1 MNKKEI
7 NGITNPV
14 LRSTVM
20 LSRACTRSNAVDHSF
35 CLLISFLTRFSELSS
50 LESDFVVS
58 LRWKLRDGRLNRNA
72 VSDRDEL
79 SGRWSIRI
87 TIHPDPKSNVLP
99 NLLLPFRPLRFRD
112 ACKKKEK
119 KKKEANKKTEKKNS
133 TTRKKGS
140 GRSSLSFLLVPSI
153 EADKGKRRLAFS
165 SMHSLSLFF
174 LFHSLFSPS
183 HLTLA
188 AALQLSATHAPPSL
202 PPSRTTTQPLVPA
215 SS

>member
-1 MNKKEI
+1 MAPWMNKKEI

-14 LRSTVM
+14 LRSTVIAGVHAKQR
-20 LSRACTRSNAVDHSF
+20 SSITVSAC
-35 CLLISFLTRFSELSS
+35 FSKLSS
-50 LESDFVVS
+50 LESTPFVEIV
-58 LRWKLRDGRLNRNA
+58 RLNRNA
-72 VSDRDEL
+72 VSDAYSDD
-79 SGRWSIRI
+79 S
-87 TIHPDPKSNVLP
+87 IHPQVEHSAYYSLFVLCDFAMRAKRKERRWTKRGRRRIRREDRVDP
-99 NLLLPFRPLRFRD
+99 
-112 ACKKKEK
+112 
-119 KKKEANKKTEKKNS
+119 
-133 TTRKKGS
+133 
-140 GRSSLSFLLVPSI
+140 SLSSFLLVPSI

>member
-14 LRSTVM
+14 LRSIVM
-20 LSRACTRSNAVDHSF
+20 LSRACTRSNAVDHAFSLAYPIFNALFTTIFSRIPSF
-35 CLLISFLTRFSELSS
+35 
-50 LESDFVVS
+50 
-58 LRWKLRDGRLNRNA
+58 RDGGLNRNA
-72 VSDRDEL
+72 DE
-79 SGRWSIRI
+79 
-87 TIHPDPKSNVLP
+87 HPDDSYH
-99 NLLLPFRPLRFRD
+99 
-112 ACKKKEK
+112 
-119 KKKEANKKTEKKNS
+119 NS
-133 TTRKKGS
+133 SKVEPIT
-140 GRSSLSFLLVPSI
+140 SLSSFAISRCVQKGKERKGGEEKDGEEEFDDEEERILSFVPSI

-202 PPSRTTTQPLVPA
+202 PPSRTTAQPLVPA